1 MRQITLLKED
11 VRVSDKLNAECITVE
26 CAIIVVDLR
35 MECVVVIIL
44 VFMNVCKIVA
54 AAEVF

>member
-1 MRQITLLKED
+1 MLKED
-11 VRVSDKLNAECITVE
+11 VRVIDKLNAECIAVE
-26 CAIIVVDLR
+26 CAIVVVVAAGLR
-35 MECVVVIIL
+35 MECDAAIIL